1 MWLYVIGISLVVALF
16 RKGRFDLPKFQAVYF
31 LGASIVMQLIAIFIH
46 LSVIESIL
54 VSISYLTTML
64 FLVYNSKY
72 EEMRIVMIGWLLNA
86 IAIWTNFG
94 RMPVDLEQAKKLPFP
109 IDSLLDGTDWKHTVA
124 TDTTHFSILGDIFYL
139 PFPVQRVMSIG
150 DIFLVI
156 GIFLLIQRLMNKPI
170 SLLKIREGKR
180 DVSKTQL

>member
-1 MWLYVIGISLVVALF
+1 MWIIVILASLLVALI
-16 RKGRFDLPKFQAVYF
+16 RKGRFDLPKFHGIYF
-31 LGASIVMQLIAIFIH
+31 IAASVVLQLIAIFVNQ
-46 LSVIESIL
+46 SVIGNIV
-54 VSISYLTTML
+54 VSVSYLTTIL
-64 FLVYNSKY
+64 FLFSNREF

-86 IAIWTNFG
+86 IAVWSNFG

-109 IDSLLDGTDWKHTVA
+109 IESLLNGTDWKHSIITES
-124 TDTTHFSILGDIFYL
+124 THFPILSDIFYIS
-139 PFPVQRVMSIG
+139 FPVQRVLSIG

-180 DVSKTQL
+180 DVQKTS